1 MSEVPLYEAIV
12 EVVHKEL
19 AKTPII
25 PEQRIREIVRE
36 ELAAWEKRQVQV
48 SRFGKPME
56 TK

>member
-1 MSEVPLYEAIV
+1 MNEIPLHDAIV

-19 AKTPII
+19 AKTTIV

-36 ELAAWEKRQVQV
+36 ELAAWEKKQVHV
-48 SRFGKPME
+48 ARFGKPVE